1 MAKCHSEQL
10 ELGLSPLEGGSSLG
24 CLGSGWQAILIFI
37 WEQLSPLAR
46 KILTQSLKLTKVRES
61 KYYRK
66 ELIPDLLWL

>member
-46 KILTQSLKLTKVRES
+46 K
-61 KYYRK
+61 Y
-66 ELIPDLLWL
+66 